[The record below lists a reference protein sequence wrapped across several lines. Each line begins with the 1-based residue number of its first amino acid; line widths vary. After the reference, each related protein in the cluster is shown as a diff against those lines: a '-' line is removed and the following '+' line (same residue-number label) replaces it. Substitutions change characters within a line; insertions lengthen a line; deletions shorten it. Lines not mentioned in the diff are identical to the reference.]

1 VFFRIMF
8 QASPGIAKTADAVW
22 RLFVANGVGDRL
34 RTQASQWS
42 R

>member
-1 VFFRIMF
+1 MF